1 MKKYEYNKS
10 VFKNINTEE
19 EAYWLGFILADGCIC
34 YTMDKNYRRYQ
45 FSIVGTEQL
54 MKKIYD
60 IFLKETNI
68 VLGYGKMKMI
78 YRVYKK
84 GNQQIMSILN
94 WLYKDASVYLDR
106 KHDKYEDM
114 LNYYILKANTYSRNV
129 LIEKVNILK

>member
-1 MKKYEYNKS
+1 
-10 VFKNINTEE
+10 
-19 EAYWLGFILADGCIC
+19 
-34 YTMDKNYRRYQ
+34 
-45 FSIVGTEQL
+45 
-54 MKKIYD
+54 
-60 IFLKETNI
+60 
-68 VLGYGKMKMI
+68 MKMI